1 MRSLCLAGILSLV
14 LAGAA
19 VAQKEHRQPFTEAQ
33 VEQIREAGVDP
44 AERIKLYVKFAGER
58 VETIKGLTPRGH
70 SPSRSKRLDDE
81 LQDLTTVMDEL
92 GANLDQYGERKAD
105 LRPAL
110 KPLNEATKHWLEVLN
125 ALPSEPGFDLSRKEA
140 LESETDLGN
149 QAAELL
155 KTQTEYFKV
164 HKDEKGQERAEP
176 KPQ

>member
-1 MRSLCLAGILSLV
+1 MRSLCLIGLLSLV

-19 VAQKEHRQPFTEAQ
+19 AAQKEHRKPLTEAQ

-44 AERIKLYVKFAGER
+44 AERIKLYAKFVGER

-70 SPSRSKRLDDE
+70 SASRSKRLDDE
-81 LQDLTTVMDEL
+81 LQDLTALTDEL

-110 KPLNEATKHWLEVLN
+110 KPLSESTKHWLEVLN
-125 ALPSEPGFDLSRKEA
+125 ALPSEPGFEISRKEA
-140 LESETDLGN
+140 LESEKDLSD
-149 QAAELL
+149 QAADLL
-155 KTQTEYFKV
+155 KGQNEYFKL